1 MKFIVFI
8 VYSLLWQLVLMSMA
22 KRVLV
27 RSRRNGDCSDH
38 DTTAS
43 DQSSDDLNKT
53 SRQVNSEHQTVIKE
67 QLGSQS
73 SRTSHRRN
81 RSKHTPDTL
90 SLTLNSAQ
98 RPNVSS
104 TATVHK
110 HEDSSSTDS
119 EGDETF
125 FRPPQTTV
133 PIQLLPLSHYVTPLL
148 DISTQYRHH
157 QLVPLD
163 GTINITPLHNPFN
176 TQPVLGKIPSQSPSE
191 TQSSLS
197 SPLPPL
203 STRALRKE
211 GSSPG
216 SNCDYIA
223 MLENIL
229 PDHILQVYVGTWN
242 MHEEKV

>member
-1 MKFIVFI
+1 
-8 VYSLLWQLVLMSMA
+8 MA
-22 KRVLV
+22 KRVFV

-38 DTTAS
+38 DPTTS
-43 DQSSDDLNKT
+43 DQSSEDFNKI
-53 SRQVNSEHQTVIKE
+53 SQQVNSERKPMIRE
-67 QLGSQS
+67 QLGNQS
-73 SRTSHRRN
+73 NEICHHRN
-81 RSKHTPDTL
+81 RSTRTPDTL
-90 SLTLNSAQ
+90 TLTLNSVQ
-98 RPNVSS
+98 HPNNVSS
-104 TATVHK
+104 KVKVHKK

-119 EGDETF
+119 EGDETL
-125 FRPPQTTV
+125 FRPPQSIV
-133 PIQLLPLSHYVTPLL
+133 PIQLLPLSHYMTPLL

-163 GTINITPLHNPFN
+163 GTINITPLHNAFN
-176 TQPVLGKIPSQSPSE
+176 TQPVLSKIPSRSPSE
-191 TQSSLS
+191 TLSSLS

-203 STRALRKE
+203 STRALRKG

-216 SNCDYIA
+216 SNSDYVP